1 MLQVEFR
8 PKFPPGRVVIT
19 ENAARELS
27 QEDVSLALRRHLRG
41 DWGELETPDWQAN
54 ERALLHGCRLLSAYT
69 SHTGLRFWVI
79 SEPNR
84 EATTVLLPEDY

>member
-19 ENAARELS
+19 ANAARELS

-41 DWGELETPDWQAN
+41 DWGELEHADWQAN
-54 ERALLHGCRLLSAYT
+54 ERALLVGCRLLSAYT
-69 SHTGLRFWVI
+69 SQTGLRYWII
-79 SEPNR
+79 SEPDR
-84 EATTVLLPEDY
+84 SATTILLPEDY